1 MCRLGSFTSSKLL
14 GMMLCCSLIDFNSTV
29 ILTEVKTVIKTVVRI
44 SLTAYHCS
52 SDFCLFLQK
61 WQQSTQMYIIR
72 VIVKRYKHTYYT
84 KNERKKIDT
93 RELYPNWMKSILHL
107 IVHTHTHTR
116 LTALYPGLPGW
127 AGTRKVSQSGFYWRK
142 RQWVAVASARTYA
155 SLHLAPGR

>member
-72 VIVKRYKHTYYT
+72 VIVKRYKHTYYA

-107 IVHTHTHTR
+107 IVHTHTHPFNGPLSGT
-116 LTALYPGLPGW
+116 TWVGW
-127 AGTRKVSQSGFYWRK
+127 YQKGKPIWILLKEETVSGSGI
-142 RQWVAVASARTYA
+142 S
-155 SLHLAPGR
+155 